1 MKKAQK
7 NWWKSF
13 FKPITAEVMFK
24 SREGKQT
31 ALEVDEV
38 LRQAKI
44 KEPCSVLDLAC
55 GEGRHS
61 IELAQ
66 RGFDVI
72 GLDYAKNFLDVAKIR
87 AQMHKLEIGFV
98 RGDMK
103 ETSKHFEKNSFD
115 LVVSLYNSFG
125 FFDKRSDDLKTLKEV
140 SKVLKPGGYFVIN
153 TINGEGAKHRLAK
166 PLNAGYEISK
176 NVFMID
182 QANLDLKKMRTQS
195 HWTIIDARKK
205 KTEITR
211 GSFSQNVYSHKEMK
225 AMLKTAGFRVV
236 NTWGLLA
243 GGKFDEKTSWHQTVV
258 AQKIAKKRS

>member
-7 NWWKSF
+7 NWWKTF
-13 FKPITAEVMFK
+13 FKPITTEVMFK
-24 SREGKQT
+24 SREGQQT
-31 ALEVDEV
+31 VIEIDEV
-38 LRQAKI
+38 LRQTKI

-61 IELAQ
+61 IELAK

-72 GLDYAKNFLDVAKIR
+72 GLDYNKNFLDVAKIR
-87 AQMHKLEIGFV
+87 AQVNKLEAGFV

-103 ETSKHFEKNSFD
+103 LTSKYFEKNSFD

-125 FFDKRSDDLKTLKEV
+125 YFDKRSDDFKVIKEV
-140 SKVLKPGGYFVIN
+140 GKVVKPGGYFVIN
-153 TINGEGAKHRLAK
+153 TINGAGAKHRLAK
-166 PLNAGYEISK
+166 PMNAGYEISK

-182 QANLDLKKMRTQS
+182 QANLDLKKMRTNS
-195 HWTIIDARKK
+195 FWTIIDARKK

-211 GSFSQNVYSHKEMK
+211 GAFSQNVYSHPEMK
-225 AMLKTAGFRVV
+225 AMLKKAGFRVV
-236 NTWGLLA
+236 TTWGILQ

-258 AQKIAKKRS
+258 AQKISKK